1 MISIYDI
8 KQSAVRVYRDYE
20 YSAVVITTMAFTLA
34 IALFLFSI
42 VYTIKYKPLPAY
54 EPHNI
59 AWSTRTEN
67 GNTFNVGGLTSYEYV
82 YIKQHQKLLDNF
94 GRVERSGVTLSTEQ
108 FTEQFQAIATSSELF
123 RLLGVDAMLGRVLLP
138 SDDVVGGDKS
148 IVISYDIWRNLFDSA
163 DDVIGKTVKLN
174 GKLATVIGVMGEG
187 FRFPT
192 NQDIWYSD
200 ILAEGTLPD
209 DGGWNS
215 LFGRLKPGVT
225 MEEVDK
231 EFKRLGDQIRN
242 EYPNQYKGKE
252 IVTVKFTD
260 RFSYYMGFLLSI
272 LTIAS
277 VAILLMGC
285 FSVSNLII
293 VRNLENAKEI
303 LIKSALGLPIG
314 RVVTSLLLETF
325 WLCVIATALGLWLT
339 LLAIQFVGADVLDGP
354 YWWTLEFQMP
364 IFLAGLSAAAFIW
377 LSTGVI
383 PVWMAM
389 RQPTNGLL
397 ASGRKGGAG
406 TTLGKVMSGFMTL
419 QIFCAFILMVFT
431 GVLVG
436 GLVRMVK
443 ADYGVPRYDFLIA
456 EVQLGGAAYEA
467 LEQRVQYYDRFVEL
481 ARQIPGVERV
491 GITSAVP
498 GSWGFLSN
506 FTSTERK
513 MEINGAFPKSNEMPV
528 NETYFA
534 TMGIDIL
541 EGRNFT
547 EADKEGAEEVAI
559 INQSMART
567 LFPGEGVIGR
577 QFQYDPEN
585 EGILLTVVGVVQDV
599 VSGNPLWYL
608 SAESENWR
616 SQLYRPIR
624 QKQPV
629 WDSNT
634 LVIKTKDNPYN
645 VIDQVKNIAR
655 TIDSGIPL
663 YEIKTFDDFLR
674 DNESGF
680 RRMIYTFLPAAILA
694 LVISALGI
702 YGITRRVVLQNTP
715 DIGVMKAL
723 GIADRFINRKY
734 FISAGIQLA
743 LGTLVGVIFSF
754 FVLPQLPDGILI
766 TDNMTILIASMVV
779 TAVIA
784 VVVAIASY
792 LPLIS
797 AHKLSPRDAMNYLSM
812 SKD

>member
-1 MISIYDI
+1 MISFYDV
-8 KQSAVRVYRDYE
+8 KQSAIRIYRDYE

-42 VYTIKYKPLPAY
+42 VYTIQYKPLPAH

-59 AWSTRTEN
+59 AWSTRSEN
-67 GNTFNVGGLTSYEYV
+67 GNTFNVGGLNNYEYLF
-82 YIKQHQKLLDNF
+82 IKQHQTTLDHF
-94 GRVERSGVTLSTEQ
+94 GRVERSGVTLSTHQ
-108 FTEQFQAIATSSELF
+108 FTEQFQAIATSSDLF

-138 SDDVVGGDKS
+138 ADDVAGTEKS
-148 IVISYDIWRNLFDSA
+148 IIISYDIWRNLFNSA

-174 GKLATVIGVMGEG
+174 GKLATVIGVMGKG

-192 NQDIWYSD
+192 NQDIWYSE
-200 ILAEGTLPD
+200 ILPEGALPET
-209 DGGWNS
+209 GGWNS

-225 MEEVDK
+225 MEDVDK
-231 EFKRLGDQIRN
+231 EFKKLAEEIRN
-242 EYPNQYKGKE
+242 DFPNQFKGKE
-252 IVTVKFTD
+252 IETVKFTD
-260 RFSYYMGFLLSI
+260 RFSSYMGFLLSI
-272 LTIAS
+272 LKIAS

-303 LIKSALGLPIG
+303 LIKSALGLPLL
-314 RVVTSLLLETF
+314 RVITSLLLETF
-325 WLCVIATALGLWLT
+325 WLCAIATFIGIWLT
-339 LLAIQFVGADVLDGP
+339 LIAIHLVGEDILDGP
-354 YWWTLEFQMP
+354 YWWVLEFQVP
-364 IFLAGLSAAAFIW
+364 ILLAGLTAAAFIW
-377 LSTGVI
+377 LATGVI

-406 TTLGKVMSGFMTL
+406 STLGKVMSGFMTL

-431 GVLVG
+431 GVLIG
-436 GLVRMVK
+436 GLVRMVN
-443 ADYGVPRYDFLIA
+443 ADYGVPRDGFLIA

-467 LEQRVQYYDRFVEL
+467 LEQRAQYYDRFVEQ
-481 ARQIPGVERV
+481 ARQIPGVESAGV
-491 GITSAVP
+491 TSAVP
-498 GSWGFLSN
+498 GAWGFLSN

-534 TMGIDIL
+534 TMEIKLL

-559 INQSMART
+559 INQSMARM
-567 LFPGEGVIGR
+567 LFPGESAVGR

-585 EGILLTVVGVVQDV
+585 EGMLITVVGVVPDV
-599 VSGNPLWYL
+599 VSGNPLWFL
-608 SAESENWR
+608 SPEGENWR
-616 SQLYRPIR
+616 AQLYRPIR
-624 QKQPV
+624 QKQPI

-634 LVIKTKDNPYN
+634 LVIKTADNPYD
-645 VIDQVKNIAR
+645 VIDRVKDIAR
-655 TIDSGIPL
+655 TIDSEIPL
-663 YEIKTFDDFLR
+663 YQIQTFDDLLR

-680 RRMIYTFLPAAILA
+680 RRMIYTFLPSAILA

-734 FISAGIQLA
+734 FIAAGIQLA
-743 LGTLVGVIFSF
+743 VGAAAGIVFSF
-754 FVLPQLPDGILI
+754 MVLPTLPDGILI
-766 TDNMTILIASMVV
+766 TDTRTILIASLIV

-784 VVVAIASY
+784 GVVTVASY

-797 AHKLSPRDAMNYLSM
+797 AHKLSPRDAMSYLRLTQE
-812 SKD
+812 